1 MFAQK
6 HNYEYY
12 AHHYK
17 LRNQVAAKI
26 RSGIESGTMGAEEEV
41 AEQSFC
47 DPLWKPNGKMNN
59 MSTQQRILAGCGFVG

>member
-26 RSGIESGTMGAEEEV
+26 RKGIESGTTCAEEVV
-41 AEQSFC
+41 AEEAFS
-47 DPLWKPNGKMNN
+47 DPLWRPNGQLNN
-59 MSTQQRILAGCGFVG
+59 MSSQQ